1 MSVLKHL
8 YQVVLD
14 SPPTQLAAAGLARL
28 LPPPYL
34 TLTLYDVTVPGLPA
48 QLHGLRVLHVTD
60 LHLRL
65 DSRLASELPELVAGV
80 PHDLALYTGDFVD
93 DADGLPLLADTLRR
107 LPRPEAA
114 FAVLGNHD
122 YGRHGRQHCGAQ
134 GRDVSAVLAEAGIQV
149 LSNSA
154 HSALG
159 AGLFIAG
166 VDDPS
171 RHRDDLDHAM
181 ASVPEGACC
190 LLLAHS
196 PDIVLRLGQ
205 HRPGLILAGHTHG
218 GQIRLPLAGPLITM
232 SRLPRRQVMGL
243 HEYQG
248 VPTFVSRGIGY
259 SGVNLRLWCPPEVA
273 LLTLRSPLAAER
285 AA

>member
-1 MSVLKHL
+1 
-8 YQVVLD
+8 
-14 SPPTQLAAAGLARL
+14 
-28 LPPPYL
+28 
-34 TLTLYDVTVPGLPA
+34 
-48 QLHGLRVLHVTD
+48 
-60 LHLRL
+60 
-65 DSRLASELPELVAGV
+65 
-80 PHDLALYTGDFVD
+80 VD

-107 LPRPEAA
+107 LPHPEAA

-122 YGRHGRQHCGAQ
+122 YDRHGREHRGEH
-134 GRDVSAVLAEAGIQV
+134 GHDVSAVLAEAGIQV

-171 RHRDDLDHAM
+171 RRRDDLDRAM
-181 ASVPEGACC
+181 AGVPEGACC

-196 PDIVLRLGQ
+196 PDVVLRLGQ
-205 HRPGLILAGHTHG
+205 HRPGLVLAGHTHG

-243 HEYQG
+243 HEHQG